1 MKTTASLLLLFFRSC
16 LPCKG
21 QMYYEDNPRL
31 FKGLLTV
38 GLNGSQIDGDGPA
51 GYHSWGFTGGIG
63 TAVQWHKNI
72 STSLEL
78 LYSQRGSIQKGEMK
92 NGAVERFKINTDY
105 IEMPVCFNVNDNKA
119 LTAGIGIS
127 PAVLI
132 NYRITY
138 QLTDASTGAVSITP
152 SPCLA
157 IPMKE
162 YDVSGLIKMQFKCF
176 RSLSIGA
183 KYQYS
188 LISLRP
194 PCEGDTRANG
204 QYYNVI
210 TFYLQY
216 KI

>member
-16 LPCKG
+16 PCKG

-31 FKGLLTV
+31 FKGLLTI

-132 NYRITY
+132 NYRMVY
-138 QLTDASTGAVSITP
+138 QLTDAATGSVNTTP
-152 SPCLA
+152 SSCLA

-204 QYYNVI
+204 QYHNVI